1 MTRLTRVTPP
11 RARAPRG
18 APRPPGPAPRQTQSS
33 ALFSHECMSRV
44 RRVRCGSFGYFLIWV
59 KPYRRVELLISY
71 LEGVVSCA
79 RRSSCRFTDSQHP
92 RRARMD
98 YGHMH
103 SHAQCTHAHAN
114 TPSHGHTRTHKCVQA
129 YAPSNSCLAL
139 TRCAA
144 IPTLGDPTAYTALR
158 SRIDQSG
165 HYDGRRIR
173 WSSGVLRSP
182 RAALPPP
189 SYVAAVAFGA
199 LARVCP
205 LPTLSA
211 LALYCTG
218 TDRVSPLIS
227 ETAVL
232 LGSV

>member
-1 MTRLTRVTPP
+1 MRRDMTRLTRVTPP
-11 RARAPRG
+11 RVRRAARPAPRSLPHDDTSGVCRACVLRFIRLFFNFGKAVSSRRIISYCRGLYAVRAARAPR
-18 APRPPGPAPRQTQSS
+18 
-33 ALFSHECMSRV
+33 
-44 RRVRCGSFGYFLIWV
+44 
-59 KPYRRVELLISY
+59 
-71 LEGVVSCA
+71 
-79 RRSSCRFTDSQHP
+79 RFTPSG
-92 RRARMD
+92 ART
-98 YGHMH
+98 YGLWPHA
-103 SHAQCTHAHAN
+103 HAQCTHAHAN

-144 IPTLGDPTAYTALR
+144 IPALGDPTAYTALR

-205 LPTLSA
+205 LPTLSG